1 MSDPVV
7 EKEVK
12 KLFRKIDKYH
22 NEKDFQSMS
31 RALTS
36 LRAQPITLEILKSTK
51 IGKEVNQLRQRVE
64 NNDVKK
70 QMRNL
75 IKLWKNLN
83 EGPGGDGAGQPQ
95 VVKREKVQAQ
105 KQTSQTQSTNGVRN
119 DLSALQTQTQ
129 PRIQIEQKTESFTSN
144 NVYIT
149 PIDYCGDQNRDKAR
163 DLIGKALRSK
173 FPDILHSKCNQ
184 CAVQLEKGLND
195 VYGENMKKY
204 KLQLMSKISNL
215 KDDKNPSLRESF
227 INGAITGQQLAE
239 MSPADMASKELKV
252 GIFLK
257 EKEQRV
263 ATSRSTD
270 CDIFVCFKL
279 FHKKALL
286 IRKKRKN
293 EKRKSPRTSSSRQS
307 RYRNRHVHL
316 WEMPR

>member
-239 MSPADMASKELKV
+239 MSPADMASKELK
-252 GIFLK
+252 
-257 EKEQRV
+257 E
-263 ATSRSTD
+263 
-270 CDIFVCFKL
+270 
-279 FHKKALL
+279 
-286 IRKKRKN
+286 KN
-293 EKRKSPRTSSSRQS
+293 EKMKKENLLEHQVAVNQGTETDMFTCGKCRGKRCTYTQLQTRSSDEPMTTFVYCMSCG
-307 RYRNRHVHL
+307 NR
-316 WEMPR
+316 WKFC